1 MIVPDFLKLAIKV
14 EEVDDSTLKGVCI
27 PRTSCELEC
36 LRSSVSVPNKYDLN
50 IEDSPT
56 INSEVRFT
64 FNPFK
69 NYGHA
74 GYKDF
79 FLNESWWSEKYSD
92 SNRIAAE
99 SIVFH
104 LWAEERKSQDLIA
117 DDKLHLVCQ
126 LALRFSK
133 LAHPSNSKIIFFG
146 KKATEISLKPRAI
159 EDFLETIKNLDEL
172 QLQSIIKLSKWL
184 NDDNDR
190 HLIEKKSILS
200 TVISN
205 QFPEVDGNTYSFHH
219 VLIKIPEIEKEI
231 SGQYEL
237 YLENFS
243 YEKFVKKLE
252 ENTEKF
258 TNRVNDTLSKVFTQ
272 TLALPI
278 AAASLQALRTDS
290 TVVYIALIIAC
301 ILCLAALLIQ
311 FKALKNIENE
321 VEGFKDKGKIPL
333 PLQKTWRNDEEKIK
347 ETIGYQRNLGRLF
360 VVTVFLCIFFSIFQI
375 TNQKQSDV
383 KETVSTNTSQNPN
396 GDASLSVQHPT
407 NQDSTS
413 THHSEESTPANEEHN
428 PSKGL
433 PKAQNTE
440 PVSKP

>member
-14 EEVDDSTLKGVCI
+14 EEVDDSTLKGICI
-27 PRTSCELEC
+27 PKTVTELEC
-36 LRSSVSVPNKYDLN
+36 LRSSTSVKNKYDLK
-50 IEDSPT
+50 IEDSLN
-56 INSEVRFT
+56 INSEVKFT
-64 FNPFK
+64 FSPFK
-69 NYGHA
+69 NFGHA

-79 FLNESWWSEKYSD
+79 FLNESWWSEKYSG
-92 SNRIAAE
+92 SKRIAAE
-99 SIVFH
+99 SIAFH
-104 LWAEERKSQDLIA
+104 LWAEENKSQHLIE
-117 DDKLHLVCQ
+117 DVKLHLVCQ
-126 LALRFSK
+126 LALRLSNV
-133 LAHPSNSKIIFFG
+133 AHPNHSKIIFFG
-146 KKATEISLKPRAI
+146 KKATEISLKPSAI
-159 EDFLETIKNLDEL
+159 EVFLETVKNLDYL
-172 QLQSIIKLSKWL
+172 QLQSIKKLSKWL

-205 QFPEVDGNTYSFHH
+205 KFPEVDGNIYSFHH
-219 VLIKIPEIEKEI
+219 VLIKISEIEKEI

-258 TNRVNDTLSKVFTQ
+258 TNRVNETLSKVFTQ

-290 TVVYIALIIAC
+290 AIVYIALIIAC

-311 FKALKNIENE
+311 FNSLKNIEKE
-321 VEGFKDKGKIPL
+321 VEGFKAKGKIPL
-333 PLQKTWRNDEEKIK
+333 PLQETWCKDEEKIK
-347 ETIGYQRNLGRLF
+347 ESIGQQRNLGRLF
-360 VVTVFLCIFFSIFQI
+360 VAAVFLCIFFSIYQI

-383 KETVSTNTSQNPN
+383 KETASTNTSQNPN
-396 GDASLSVQHPT
+396 GDASHSVQHPT

-428 PSKGL
+428 PSTEL

-440 PVSKP
+440 ALSKP